1 MIITSI
7 IIVVLNTIA
16 EYILVDYFM
25 EADDKISDTVKL
37 CIVLFVQAFI
47 TYGCILGYSVFSWC
61 VA

>member
-47 TYGCILGYSVFSWC
+47 TYACILGYSVFNWC
-61 VA
+61 VS

>member
-7 IIVVLNTIA
+7 IIVLLNTVA

-25 EADDKISDTVKL
+25 EAGDKISDTVKL

-47 TYGCILGYSVFSWC
+47 TYACILGYSVFNWC
-61 VA
+61 VS

>member
-7 IIVVLNTIA
+7 IIVLLNTVA

-47 TYGCILGYSVFSWC
+47 TYACILGYSVFN
-61 VA
+61 